1 MFRNTLIISLF
12 SLTLSFTTGCLTD
25 ETDTIDPDPST
36 EIAAPTPSPSDDGS
50 TDDNGC
56 HLRRNDGELECQDP
70 QE

>member
-12 SLTLSFTTGCLTD
+12 SLTLSLTTGCLTD
-25 ETDTIDPDPST
+25 ETDTIDPDQST
-36 EIAAPTPSPSDDGS
+36 EIAAPDPTPSGDGT

-56 HLRRNDGELECQDP
+56 RLRRDDGELECEDP